1 MRKLLLTMVVFLL
14 VGGAIAQVG
23 VPSEKIDQKE
33 NKTKSECS
41 YEQNTAGDKGVE
53 KTCCKKGKDSSARS
67 PWWSIFKKEKKCD
80 RQYSEK
86 EKGCNLEGKDKQKGC
101 CKKA

>member
-67 PWWSIFKKEKKCD
+67 PWWSIFKKEKNVTANTV
-80 RQYSEK
+80 REK
-86 EKGCNLEGKDKQKGC
+86 KGCNLEGKDKQKGC

>member
-1 MRKLLLTMVVFLL
+1 MVVFLL

-67 PWWSIFKKEKKCD
+67 PWWSIFKKEKKM
-80 RQYSEK
+80 
-86 EKGCNLEGKDKQKGC
+86 
-101 CKKA
+101 

>member
-86 EKGCNLEGKDKQKGC
+86 KKGC